1 MAIKSV
7 EMMFPLLDEP
17 GDGSGGGGAPNE
29 PQGAPNDSAPTPA
42 GSDSGK
48 APQSSTQVT
57 APAQKAEDDRYRGVL
72 ADLQKERRQRQD
84 YERQVATYQ
93 GELAAEK
100 RRVQA
105 LAGVSPQSKDEVD
118 ADAIRK
124 QFGQYFP
131 DLANLSKDDIDAIKE
146 LREQAAQMR
155 EASEQ
160 GYRRQGK
167 QTLTAVVNAVTKEF
181 GGTLSDRQAR
191 RVQLAFV
198 NECESDPAFLARY
211 DQGDETVIPEFVKT
225 YVEDFFEPARRK
237 VTQSEVERQRRVPSG
252 RDRSVAGPGGKKI
265 DYSNDKSFGD
275 ALVESYKSHGGA
287 YGE

>member
-1 MAIKSV
+1 MA
-7 EMMFPLLDEP
+7 DEQ
-17 GDGSGGGGAPNE
+17 GVGEQESQGSTPPPEQPKAESHDPQKTTQDSQTQRTGAV
-29 PQGAPNDSAPTPA
+29 D
-42 GSDSGK
+42 
-48 APQSSTQVT
+48 
-57 APAQKAEDDRYRGVL
+57 AQKSGWETEKRAFI
-72 ADLQKERRQRQD
+72 ADLQKERKQRQD

-105 LAGVSPQSKDEVD
+105 LAGVNPQSKDEVD

-131 DLANLSKDDIDAIKE
+131 DLANLSKEDIDAIKE

>member
-1 MAIKSV
+1 MMA
-7 EMMFPLLDEP
+7 DEQVAEQTESQ
-17 GDGSGGGGAPNE
+17 GSTVTEQPKIESHDPQKTTQDSQTQRTGA
-29 PQGAPNDSAPTPA
+29 AD
-42 GSDSGK
+42 
-48 APQSSTQVT
+48 
-57 APAQKAEDDRYRGVL
+57 AQKSGWETEKRAFI
-72 ADLQKERRQRQD
+72 ADLQKERKQRQD

-167 QTLTAVVNAVTKEF
+167 QALTAVVNAVTKEF

-211 DQGDETVIPEFVKT
+211 DQGDETVIPEVVKT
-225 YVEDFFEPARRK
+225 YVEDR
-237 VTQSEVERQRRVPSG
+237 SE
-252 RDRSVAGPGGKKI
+252 
-265 DYSNDKSFGD
+265 
-275 ALVESYKSHGGA
+275 
-287 YGE
+287 

>member
-1 MAIKSV
+1 QKSGW
-7 EMMFPLLDEP
+7 ETEKRAFI
-17 GDGSGGGGAPNE
+17 
-29 PQGAPNDSAPTPA
+29 
-42 GSDSGK
+42 
-48 APQSSTQVT
+48 
-57 APAQKAEDDRYRGVL
+57 

-105 LAGVSPQSKDEVD
+105 LAGVNPQSKDEVD
-118 ADAIRK
+118 AETIRR

-146 LREQAAQMR
+146 LREQAGAMK

-160 GYRRQGK
+160 QYRRQGK
-167 QTLTAVVNAVTKEF
+167 QTLNAVVSAVTKEF

-198 NECESDPAFLARY
+198 NECESDPRSEEHTSEL
-211 DQGDETVIPEFVKT
+211 
-225 YVEDFFEPARRK
+225 
-237 VTQSEVERQRRVPSG
+237 QS
-252 RDRSVAGPGGKKI
+252 
-265 DYSNDKSFGD
+265 
-275 ALVESYKSHGGA
+275 
-287 YGE
+287 

>member
-1 MAIKSV
+1 MMADEQVV
-7 EMMFPLLDEP
+7 ESTESQ
-17 GDGSGGGGAPNE
+17 GSTTTEQPKAESHDPQKTTQDSQTQRTGA
-29 PQGAPNDSAPTPA
+29 D
-42 GSDSGK
+42 
-48 APQSSTQVT
+48 
-57 APAQKAEDDRYRGVL
+57 AQKSGWETEKRAFI
-72 ADLQKERRQRQD
+72 ADLQKERKQRQD

-93 GELAAEK
+93 GELAAER

-105 LAGVSPQSKDEVD
+105 LAGVNPQSKDEVD

-131 DLANLSKDDIDAIKE
+131 DLANLSKEDIEAIKE

-198 NECESDPAFLARY
+198 NECESDPQFLARY

>member
-1 MAIKSV
+1 MMA
-7 EMMFPLLDEP
+7 DEQ
-17 GDGSGGGGAPNE
+17 GVGEQESQGSTPPPEQPKAESHDPQKTTESQVQRTGA
-29 PQGAPNDSAPTPA
+29 AD
-42 GSDSGK
+42 
-48 APQSSTQVT
+48 
-57 APAQKAEDDRYRGVL
+57 AQKSGWETEKRAFI
-72 ADLQKERRQRQD
+72 ADLQKERKQRQD
-84 YERQVATYQ
+84 FERQFATSQ

-100 RRVQA
+100 RRVAA
-105 LAGVSPQSKDEVD
+105 LAGVNPQSQDEVD
-118 ADAIRK
+118 ADAIRR

-252 RDRSVAGPGGKKI
+252 RDRSVAGLGGKKI

-275 ALVESYKSHGGA
+275 ALVESYKSPGGA